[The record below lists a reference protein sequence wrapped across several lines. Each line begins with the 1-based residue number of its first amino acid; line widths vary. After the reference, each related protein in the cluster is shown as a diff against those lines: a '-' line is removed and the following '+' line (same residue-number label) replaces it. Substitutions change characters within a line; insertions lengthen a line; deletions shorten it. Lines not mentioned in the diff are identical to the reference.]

1 MILFIEGLSTSGKT
15 TLVNKYLEQYN
26 NGAVRF
32 KGSGAV
38 NIGMQSRWQEYN
50 FWMHNI
56 LERMDQLNDYKVP
69 ILWDRG
75 LTDVVY
81 TEDDVYA
88 SELLRVI
95 KSHIKKAVI
104 YIDAPAST
112 LSSRKTKE
120 GHESQKHR
128 ERYEEVIKSFPC
140 HKITLSGDCLI
151 TDEHAH
157 QMNEFIK
164 SLT

>member
-15 TLVNKYLEQYN
+15 TLVNKYLDKY

-38 NIGMQSRWQEYN
+38 NIGMQSRWQDYN

-56 LERMDQLNDYKVP
+56 IERMDQLNEYKVP

-81 TEDDVYA
+81 TEDDTYA

-112 LSSRKTKE
+112 LTKRTTKE
-120 GHESQKHR
+120 GHEHKRHK
-128 ERYEEVIKSFPC
+128 ERYEAVIQSFPC
-140 HKITLSGDCLI
+140 HKIILSGDCWI
-151 TDEHAH
+151 TDYHVE
-157 QMNEFIK
+157 QMHEFIK
-164 SLT
+164 SFQ

>member
-1 MILFIEGLSTSGKT
+1 MIFFIEGLSTSGKT
-15 TLVNKYLEQYN
+15 TLINKYMQQY

-38 NIGMQSRWQEYN
+38 NIGMQDRWQDYN

-56 LERMDQLNDYKVP
+56 MERLDELNDYTTP
-69 ILWDRG
+69 IIWDRG

-81 TEDDVYA
+81 TEDEQYA

-104 YIDAPAST
+104 YIDTPVNM
-112 LSSRKTKE
+112 LENRKTKE
-120 GHESQKHR
+120 GHEMFKHK
-128 ERYEEVIKSFPC
+128 ERYEEVIKSFDC
-140 HKITLSGDCLI
+140 HKIVLSGNCYI
-151 TDEHAH
+151 TDEHV
-157 QMNEFIK
+157 QNMNQFIK
-164 SLT
+164 SYL

>member
-1 MILFIEGLSTSGKT
+1 MILFLEGLSTTGKT
-15 TLVNKYLEQYN
+15 TLLNKYMEQYP
-26 NGAVRF
+26 GAVRF

-56 LERMDQLNDYKVP
+56 IERMDQLNDYKTP
-69 ILWDRG
+69 IIWDRG

-81 TEDDVYA
+81 TEDGVYA

-104 YIDAPAST
+104 YIDAPANI
-112 LSSRKTKE
+112 LIKRSSKE
-120 GHESQKHR
+120 GHELLKHQD
-128 ERYEEVIKSFPC
+128 RYNDVIQSFDC
-140 HKITLSGDCLI
+140 HRIILSGECLI
-151 TDEHAH
+151 TDEHVQQLH
-157 QMNEFIK
+157 EFIK
-164 SLT
+164 SHL

>member
-1 MILFIEGLSTSGKT
+1 MIIFLEGLSQTGKT
-15 TLVNKYLEQYN
+15 TLTNKYLEKYP

-56 LERMDQLNDYKVP
+56 IERMDQLNEYKVP

-81 TEDDVYA
+81 TEDGVYA

-104 YIDAPAST
+104 YIDAPANST
-112 LSSRKTKE
+112 PKPVTEK
-120 GHESQKHR
+120 
-128 ERYEEVIKSFPC
+128 
-140 HKITLSGDCLI
+140 
-151 TDEHAH
+151 
-157 QMNEFIK
+157 
-164 SLT
+164 

>member
-1 MILFIEGLSTSGKT
+1 MIFFLEGLSQVGKT
-15 TLVNKYLEQYN
+15 TLTNKYLEQF
-26 NGAVRF
+26 NGAIRF

-38 NIGMQSRWQEYN
+38 NIGMKDRWQEYN

-56 LERMDQLNDYKVP
+56 IERMDQLNEYKVP

-81 TEDDVYA
+81 TEDQEYA

-104 YIDAPAST
+104 YIDAPST
-112 LSSRKTKE
+112 TLNNRLTKE
-120 GHESQKHR
+120 GHELQKHQ
-128 ERYEEVIKSFPC
+128 ERYNEIVKSFDC
-140 HKITLSGDCLI
+140 LKITLSGDCYI
-151 TDEHAH
+151 TDEHVQ
-157 QMNEFIK
+157 QMHEFIK
-164 SLT
+164 SYQ

>member
-1 MILFIEGLSTSGKT
+1 MIFFIEGLSTTGKT
-15 TLVNKYLEQYN
+15 TLVNKYLEKY

-56 LERMDQLNDYKVP
+56 IERMDQLNEYNVP

-81 TEDDVYA
+81 TEDDIYA

-104 YIDAPAST
+104 YIDAPASK
-112 LSSRKTKE
+112 LSDRTTKE
-120 GHESQKHR
+120 GHEHLKHK
-128 ERYEEVIKSFPC
+128 ERYEAVVQSFPC
-140 HKITLSGDCLI
+140 HKIILTGDCWI
-151 TDEHAH
+151 TDKHVDGMH
-157 QMNEFIK
+157 EFIK
-164 SLT
+164 SLI